1 MNNTKEK
8 ILNTALRLFAQNGYE
23 AVSVSNIAG
32 ELGITKGALYKHYKN
47 KKDIFDSIVERMY
60 KTDAERSQK
69 YNVPR
74 DDYNSDP
81 NAYKSTS
88 LDSVKNFTFAQ
99 FKFWT
104 EDEFASYFR
113 RMCVLEQYRNA
124 EIAELYVNC
133 IGFGPVYYLKDIF
146 GEMIKK
152 GILKS
157 GNSYSLAV
165 EFYAPMY
172 LFIDMYDHFPD
183 KYKLTEM
190 LKDHIKNFLKIYIAE
205 ERL

>member
-69 YNVPR
+69 YNVPQ

-172 LFIDMYDHFPD
+172 LFIDLYDHFPD

>member
-69 YNVPR
+69 YNVPQ

-88 LDSVKNFTFAQ
+88 LDSVKNFTVAQ

-133 IGFGPVYYLKDIF
+133 IGLGPVYYLKDIF

-152 GILKS
+152 GILKRE
-157 GNSYSLAV
+157 NSYSLAV

-172 LFIDMYDHFPD
+172 LFLDMYEHFPD
-183 KYKLTEM
+183 KQKLTEM
-190 LKDHIKNFLKIYIAE
+190 LKNHIENFFENYIAE